1 MNLQLAQIDLGD
13 FGSLHTYDM
22 SGREGVLLHEFAPL
36 HGNADRVAIFI
47 GEGVDLAENLSFAPG
62 PGGEGAEPNWQRYHR
77 NVYND
82 ELFSIRTVALSDAGG
97 MARLA
102 FPGGRE
108 MGLHVL
114 VVDRTASAFKDL
126 AKRARK
132 KILEPIFAK
141 FKDKCWLCM
150 RLVRAL
156 CSALIGGMDVD
167 TEDVVEI
174 LKKIFPE
181 DWIPDP
187 DTDLGDLLKRIL
199 DLLRKYDPR
208 NVIARKLC
216 EELGYCKA
224 PGGQTASPPIDAA
237 SVALLAQF
245 RHLRSQG
252 VTDPDVAFWV
262 AVLTNDP
269 AGISEALV
277 QGADVN
283 VTDAAVL
290 QRHQAVLRGMPRQ

>member
-13 FGSLHTYDM
+13 LGSLHTYDM
-22 SGREGVLLHEFAPL
+22 SGQEGVLLHEFAPL
-36 HGNADRVAIFI
+36 HGNAGRVAIFI
-47 GEGVDLAENLSFAPG
+47 GEGVDLAENLRFAPG
-62 PGGEGAEPNWQRYHR
+62 PGGEGAEPGWQRYHR
-77 NVYND
+77 NFYND

-102 FPGGRE
+102 FSGGRPV
-108 MGLHVL
+108 GLHVL
-114 VVDRTASAFKDL
+114 VVDRTAGAFKDL

-181 DWIPDP
+181 DWIPDLP

-199 DLLRKYDPR
+199 DFLRKHDPR
-208 NVIARKLC
+208 NVIARALC
-216 EELGYCKA
+216 EQLGYCQPPA
-224 PGGQTASPPIDAA
+224 GQGAGSTPPDGRLVQFQYLI
-237 SVALLAQF
+237 SV
-245 RHLRSQG
+245 G

-262 AVLTNDP
+262 AVLTDDH
-269 AGISEALV
+269 AGITKALS
-277 QGADVN
+277 QGANVN
-283 VTDAAVL
+283 VTDSAVL
-290 QRHQAVLRGMPRQ
+290 QRHREALRGMPRP